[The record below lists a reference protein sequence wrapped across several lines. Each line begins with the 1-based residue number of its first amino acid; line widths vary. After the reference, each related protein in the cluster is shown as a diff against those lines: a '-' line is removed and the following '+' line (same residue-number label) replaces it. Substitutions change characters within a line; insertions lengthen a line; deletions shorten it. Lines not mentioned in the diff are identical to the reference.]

1 LQLQWFPEQIAGKLP
16 VRLDPLYLHLHVTRR
31 MAMIN
36 DNGKDFSRRAE
47 IDEALSSMCYFP
59 MPFASLETLR
69 ARFFR

>member
-1 LQLQWFPEQIAGKLP
+1 
-16 VRLDPLYLHLHVTRR
+16 
-31 MAMIN
+31 MIN